1 MLHYTEA
8 IGLDIGS
15 HAAKAVHIRRR
26 WGRVNIEMAVRV
38 RLPQDAEERQRVL
51 ESFVAKNGWRG
62 LPCVLAPP
70 VDGVMLQ
77 SIDVDPQ
84 DPRPIASIVDLEMSQ
99 LSGLSESTTIRDYIV
114 TRDIGTRHVLLAVG
128 RVDSVQAAVDLAA
141 SAGLRPV
148 QVTPQS
154 TALYNVVARQWRGAR
169 KSSFIIVDVGHN
181 RTTIVVGT
189 RTRLL
194 DARHIPLGG
203 AAFKRGLRELGAESG
218 STASAELDRWIDA
231 LAACLAVCAGTDG
244 SDAVSR
250 PEEIILTGGGARIE
264 GLRERL
270 TTRFDQPVSLLSRFA
285 GKSQLEHSERMA
297 LATGL
302 AMAGMGMGRIRLTL
316 LPASTREAITLHSQ
330 AAYWVTSGI
339 ALIVAILTLLAGT
352 ALDLHRKRTS
362 LENAEERLHALTVA
376 EETLETLRQRNLE
389 LEDQIRPFTSL
400 VHNGDILRTAIGAVT
415 RARRPDDWV
424 TRIADAAC
432 YFNGQ
437 EAPPEGIAAF
447 NQIVVEG
454 HTPAT
459 DLATIRA
466 MIDTLRNSPGI
477 LDADLLGDDALEQT
491 GDGVPAPQRDD
502 SKAFAIELTLPTP

>member
-15 HAAKAVHIRRR
+15 HAVKAVHIRRR
-26 WGRVNIEMAVRV
+26 WGRISIEKAVRV
-38 RLPQDAEERQRVL
+38 RLPADAEERRRVL
-51 ESFVAKNGWRG
+51 DSFVTKNGWRG

-99 LSGLSESTTIRDYIV
+99 LSGLSEATTIRDYIV
-114 TRDIGTRHVLLAVG
+114 TRDIGVRHVVLAVG
-128 RVDSVQAAVDLAA
+128 RVDSVQAAVDLAVA
-141 SAGLRPV
+141 AGLRPV
-148 QVTPQS
+148 QVTPQC
-154 TALYNVVARQWRGAR
+154 TALYNVVARQWRGGR
-169 KSSFIIVDVGHN
+169 KSSFIIVDVGHH
-181 RTTIVVGT
+181 RTTVVVGN

-203 AAFKRGLRELGAESG
+203 GTFSRGLQKLGAEG
-218 STASAELDRWIDA
+218 GAAASAELDRWTEA
-231 LAACLAVCAGTDG
+231 LASCLSVCAGTG
-244 SDAVSR
+244 SDDGTTP
-250 PEEIILTGGGARIE
+250 PEAIILTGGGAQIE

-270 TTRFDQPVSLLSRFA
+270 SSRFDQPVSRL
-285 GKSQLEHSERMA
+285 SQLMSKPQIEHAERMA

-302 AMAGMGMGRIRLTL
+302 ALAGMGIGRIRLTL

-330 AAYWVTSGI
+330 AGYWVASGI
-339 ALIVAILTLLAGT
+339 ALICAILSLLGGT
-352 ALDLHRKRTS
+352 ALDLYRKQTS
-362 LENAEERLHALTVA
+362 LANAQERLRTLTLAEEELAS
-376 EETLETLRQRNLE
+376 LRDSNTQ

-400 VHNGDILRTAIGAVT
+400 VHNGDILRTAVGAVT
-415 RARRPDDWV
+415 RALHPNDWL
-424 TRIADAAC
+424 TRIADASC

-437 EAPPEGIAAF
+437 DVPPKGITPF
-447 NQIVVEG
+447 EQIVIEG

-466 MIDTLRNSPGI
+466 MIEELRNSPGV
-477 LDADLLGDDALEQT
+477 LDADLLGDDALERMHA
-491 GDGVPAPQRDD
+491 DHPRPQRDD
-502 SKAFAIELTLPTP
+502 CETFAIGLTLPTP